1 MKRLATLL
9 LASCLL
15 LTALAGCASETELTY
30 KQAEEKLGAFAKSGI
45 TGQLREHLPD
55 PSWLTEETIDELPPI
70 DKYPLSVEGGG
81 GVNVEIFSST
91 EKSSASTDKW
101 MEAMAREFNRSGQTV
116 NGRSVSVS
124 VRPINSG
131 LALDY
136 IQTRTYMPAAYSPAN
151 ELWGEMIKATGVA
164 ADMVEKSLTGNTA
177 GILMKKSTYERYKVK
192 YGEVTMAGVI
202 EAALAKDIVLGHTDP
217 NQSSTGL
224 NIFTQEL
231 LAFDAENPLGEAA
244 AAKFREFQ
252 NTVPPVSPT
261 TADMAKIAGKG
272 ILDAMIMESQA
283 WRESLTDKNAA
294 VSLADWQFT
303 PIGVR
308 HDSPL
313 YAIGDVAPEQR
324 QALELFAAFCKTAD
338 AQGKAAG
345 FGFNQFGGYKGAP
358 NRYSGAELFSALKL
372 WKDNKDGGN
381 AVVTVFVMDCS
392 GSMEGDR
399 IRRSKEALIN
409 SARYINEENYI
420 GLVSYSSVNQ
430 IFIDLPIAK
439 FDPRQQALLVGA
451 MKDLN
456 VEGQT
461 ATNNAIVV
469 ALQMLLGARETMPGA
484 KMQVLVFTDGAQ
496 NVGLELYQIQG
507 LVNGLA
513 IPVIGV
519 GFEADPAD
527 LADLQTLAEINE
539 GYYINAD
546 TDDVVYKLRGLF
558 AAQM

>member
-1 MKRLATLL
+1 MKRLLTLL

-15 LTALAGCASETELTY
+15 LAALAGCAGETELTY
-30 KQAEEKLGAFAKSGI
+30 KQAEEKLKAFARSGI

-55 PSWLTEETIDELPPI
+55 PTWSMEDSGVAELPPI
-70 DKYPLSVEGGG
+70 EKYPLSVEGGG
-81 GVNVEIFSST
+81 SVNVEIFSST
-91 EKSSASTDKW
+91 EKSNASADKW
-101 MEAMAREFNRSGQTV
+101 MEAMAREFNRSGKTV

-177 GILMKKSTYERYKVK
+177 GILMKKSTYEAYRAK

-202 EAALAKDIVLGHTDP
+202 QAALAGDVVLGHTDP

-231 LAFDAENPLGEAA
+231 LAFDAENPLSDEAA
-244 AAKFREFQ
+244 LKFREFQ

-272 ILDAMIMESQA
+272 ILDAMVMESQA

-294 VSLADWQFT
+294 VSLADWRFT
-303 PIGVR
+303 PVGVR

-313 YAIGDVAPEQR
+313 YAIGDVSPEQR
-324 QALELFAAFCKTAD
+324 QALALFAAFCKTAD
-338 AQGKAAG
+338 AQKKATG
-345 FGFNQFGGYKGAP
+345 FGFNQFSEYKGAP
-358 NRYSGAELFSALKL
+358 NRYTGQDLFQALKL

-392 GSMEGDR
+392 GSMEGDN

-420 GLVSYSSVNQ
+420 GLVSYSSVNR

-451 MKDLN
+451 VRGLS
-456 VEGQT
+456 VEGST
-461 ATNNAIVV
+461 ATNDAIVV
-469 ALQMLLGARETMPGA
+469 ALQMLLKAKETLPNA
-484 KMQVLVFTDGAQ
+484 KMQVLVFTDGEQ
-496 NVGLELYQIQG
+496 NVGLDLYQIQG

-519 GFEADPAD
+519 GFEAN

-539 GYYINAD
+539 GYCINAD
-546 TDDVVYKLRGLF
+546 KEDVVYKLRGLF